1 MRERNLHRITV
12 MREVIAVASMLFFL
26 AISGSEA
33 SDEPADKSCAAN
45 FIVSVVVGC

>member
-1 MRERNLHRITV
+1 

-33 SDEPADKSCAAN
+33 SDDPSGTACTGN

>member
-1 MRERNLHRITV
+1 MRERNLRRIV
-12 MREVIAVASMLFFL
+12 IMREVIAVASMLFFL

-33 SDEPADKSCAAN
+33 SDETAGKTCAAN